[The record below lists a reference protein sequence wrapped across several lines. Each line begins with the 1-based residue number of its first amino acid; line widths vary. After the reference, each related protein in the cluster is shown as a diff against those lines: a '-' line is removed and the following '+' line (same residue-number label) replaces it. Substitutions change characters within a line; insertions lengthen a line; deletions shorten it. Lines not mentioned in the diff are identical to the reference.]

1 MIAERDGCENA
12 GRNEKTE
19 VIVACSAC
27 GARYRYDEA
36 RFEGKASKKIRCT
49 RCEATFDIANPAF
62 GAPRIAPPVNP
73 PTVDSPAV
81 NRPPAALNDT
91 TSARRSEPIDYA
103 RDPDEATREHILQR
117 PRSAPHAPVLRM
129 PVGQKLSLAVIAGP
143 DSGKTFLVEKPR
155 VVIGRAGSDVELS
168 DAEISRAHAAIEVS
182 DDSVTVFD
190 LESTNGT
197 YVSGDRV
204 ESSLLDNYGE
214 FEIGGTT
221 LMLIVTGGD

>member
-1 MIAERDGCENA
+1 MIAERGGCENA
-12 GRNEKTE
+12 CRNEQSE
-19 VIVACSAC
+19 VIVACPSC
-27 GARYRYDEA
+27 GSKYRYDES
-36 RFEGKASKKIRCT
+36 RFGGKASKKIRCT
-49 RCEATFDIANPAF
+49 RCDATFDIANPAF
-62 GAPRIAPPVNP
+62 VAARPLTPTVNP
-73 PTVDSPAV
+73 PPVAG
-81 NRPPAALNDT
+81 NDT
-91 TSARRSEPIDYA
+91 TSARRADPVDYS
-103 RDPDEATREHILQR
+103 RHPEEATREHVLQR
-117 PRSAPHAPVLRM
+117 PRSSPHPPVLRM

-143 DSGKTFLVEKPR
+143 DSGKTFPVDKPR

-182 DDSVTVFD
+182 DDTVTVFD

-197 YVSGDRV
+197 YVGGDRV

>member
-12 GRNEKTE
+12 YRNEKTE
-19 VIVACSAC
+19 VIVACPAC
-27 GARYRYDEA
+27 GSKYRYDES

-62 GAPRIAPPVNP
+62 AATPRLTPVNP
-73 PTVDSPAV
+73 PPVAG
-81 NRPPAALNDT
+81 NDT
-91 TSARRSEPIDYA
+91 TSARRSEPIDYS
-103 RDPDEATREHILQR
+103 RHPEEATREHVLQR
-117 PRSAPHAPVLRM
+117 PRSSPHPQVLRM

-143 DSGKTFLVEKPR
+143 DSGKTFPVDKPR

-182 DDSVTVFD
+182 DDTVTVFD

-197 YVSGDRV
+197 YVDGDRV

-221 LMLIVTGGD
+221 LMLIVTGGE

>member
-1 MIAERDGCENA
+1 MIAERGGCENA

-19 VIVACSAC
+19 VIVACSSC
-27 GARYRYDEA
+27 GARYRYDES

-49 RCEATFDIANPAF
+49 RCETTFDISNPALAAASRV
-62 GAPRIAPPVNP
+62 APVNPPPVNP
-73 PTVDSPAV
+73 PPVG
-81 NRPPAALNDT
+81 LNDT
-91 TSARRSEPIDYA
+91 TSARRSEPIDYS
-103 RDPDEATREHILQR
+103 RHPEEATREHVLQR
-117 PRSAPHAPVLRM
+117 PRAAPHAPVLRM

-182 DDSVTVFD
+182 DDTVTVFD